1 MTGDR
6 NQYGTGESQFRVP
19 QSEIR
24 NHLPGWWRHVLV
36 ALATLILC
44 SCRAPTL
51 VPPTDSSAAHEA
63 HVTKE
68 LTPSIPAESP
78 IALAA
83 WETTPTSACPS
94 CATSSCDSCG
104 PGPLVGPSDE
114 YLCDGGDFGLPAGV
128 RADWTVN
135 GLEQEDAI
143 GHYDTID
150 GRVVVQP
157 TNRVCIYAPRFAA
170 VRRVE
175 GVAAHERRQLVEIVD
190 EQDHLIEAD
199 ETTPVVASLQR
210 HKVAMNLGERPP
222 ELFRAREQAGGTENL
237 LAAMDAYGG
246 LAPYCD
252 LSVVRTGQLTGDE
265 KPLVEKAVQAAIT
278 WTGDQAAQVLFE
290 NKQAVANVQVEQVG
304 TVYRVDQPNSPRLRI
319 IKMASTGHA
328 LPGEEVEFTLRF
340 DNVGDQVMGNVTI
353 VDNLATRL
361 EYVPDSAKSTVY
373 VKFSAEP
380 NGAGSSV
387 LRWEIRD
394 PLRPG
399 QGGVLQFRT
408 RVR

>member
-1 MTGDR
+1 
-6 NQYGTGESQFRVP
+6 
-19 QSEIR
+19 
-24 NHLPGWWRHVLV
+24 
-36 ALATLILC
+36 
-44 SCRAPTL
+44 
-51 VPPTDSSAAHEA
+51 
-63 HVTKE
+63 
-68 LTPSIPAESP
+68 
-78 IALAA
+78 
-83 WETTPTSACPS
+83 
-94 CATSSCDSCG
+94 
-104 PGPLVGPSDE
+104 
-114 YLCDGGDFGLPAGV
+114 LPAGV
-128 RADWTVN
+128 RADWTIN

-150 GRVVVQP
+150 GRVIVQP

-170 VRRVE
+170 VRRVDS
-175 GVAAHERRQLVEIVD
+175 VAAHERRQLIEIVD
-190 EQDHLIEAD
+190 ERTHLIEAD

-210 HKVAMNLGERPP
+210 HKASVNLAERPP

-237 LAAMDAYGG
+237 LAVMDVYGG

-252 LSVVRTGQLTGDE
+252 FTIVRTGQLTGDE

-328 LPGEEVEFTLRF
+328 LPGEEVEFTIRF

-361 EYVPDSAKSTVY
+361 EYVPDSAKSTVL
-373 VKFSAEP
+373 VKFTTEP

-394 PLRPG
+394 PLKPG
-399 QGGVLQFRT
+399 EGGVLQFRT